1 MSRVF
6 FIPIYLLI
14 HTINSP
20 THKRKLEN
28 HLSNLTNILSYEVEK
43 GCYSYEI
50 KTNIH
55 KKELIRLLGS
65 FIKKLSLKKDDRIVL
80 YDTRI
85 WSNIFE
91 KPGKNEKIILN
102 GDIETENRI
111 EEIIITLFRH
121 IHMKHT
127 LEEVEKRYFDSLMK
141 NKK

>member
-1 MSRVF
+1 MH
-6 FIPIYLLI
+6 IYLLI

-20 THKRKLEN
+20 TSKRKLEKY
-28 HLSNLTNILSYEVEK
+28 LSNLTNILSYEVEN

-50 KTNIH
+50 QTNIH

-121 IHMKHT
+121 IHMKYT
-127 LEEVEKRYFDSLMK
+127 LEEVEKRYFDSLLM